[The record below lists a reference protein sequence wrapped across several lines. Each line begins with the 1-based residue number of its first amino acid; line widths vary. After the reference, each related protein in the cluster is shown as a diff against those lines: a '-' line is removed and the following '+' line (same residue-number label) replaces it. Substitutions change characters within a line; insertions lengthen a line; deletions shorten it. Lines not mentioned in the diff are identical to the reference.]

1 MENIDKITLELLMNK
16 NSYNRYVEQTDPDA
30 YEKHQKFRN
39 KVHKYKS
46 KILSCTENYLDDE
59 NYSLTTEM
67 DTMMNDF
74 IRCFVKHFEI
84 KELESEEREP
94 EDDVLFDNI
103 QQGELS
109 EIDVEKE
116 KTKKKIASYMTPIK
130 K

>member
-30 YEKHQKFRN
+30 YEKYQKFRN
-39 KVHKYKS
+39 KVYKYKS
-46 KILSCTENYLDDE
+46 NILSCTENYLDDE

-94 EDDVLFDNI
+94 EQDVLFDNI

-109 EIDVEKE
+109 EKDVEKE
-116 KTKKKIASYMTPIK
+116 KTKKKIETYMTPIK

>member
-16 NSYNRYVEQTDPDA
+16 NSYNRYVEQNHPDA
-30 YEKHQKFRN
+30 YEKYQKFRN
-39 KVHKYKS
+39 KVYKYKS
-46 KILSCTENYLDDE
+46 NILSCTENYLDDE

-94 EDDVLFDNI
+94 EQDVLFDNI

-109 EIDVEKE
+109 EKDVEKE
-116 KTKKKIASYMTPIK
+116 KTKKKIETYMTPIK

>member
-16 NSYNRYVEQTDPDA
+16 NSYNRYIEQTHPDA

-39 KVHKYKS
+39 NVEKYKS
-46 KILSCTENYLDDE
+46 RILSCTKNYLDDE

-74 IRCFVKHFEI
+74 IHCFVKHFEI

-109 EIDVEKE
+109 EIDVQKE
-116 KTKKKIASYMTPIK
+116 ETKKKIASYMTPIQK
-130 K
+130 

>member
-30 YEKHQKFRN
+30 YEKYQKFRN

-94 EDDVLFDNI
+94 EQDVLFDNI

-109 EIDVEKE
+109 EKDVEKE
-116 KTKKKIASYMTPIK
+116 KTKKKIETYMTPIK

>member
-1 MENIDKITLELLMNK
+1 
-16 NSYNRYVEQTDPDA
+16 
-30 YEKHQKFRN
+30 
-39 KVHKYKS
+39 
-46 KILSCTENYLDDE
+46 
-59 NYSLTTEM
+59 M

-109 EIDVEKE
+109 EKDVEKE

>member
-16 NSYNRYVEQTDPDA
+16 NSYNRYVEQTHPDA
-30 YEKHQKFRN
+30 YEKYQKFRN
-39 KVHKYKS
+39 KVYKYKS
-46 KILSCTENYLDDE
+46 NILSCTENYLDDE

-94 EDDVLFDNI
+94 EQDVLFDNI

-109 EIDVEKE
+109 EKDVEKE
-116 KTKKKIASYMTPIK
+116 KTKKKIETYMTPIK